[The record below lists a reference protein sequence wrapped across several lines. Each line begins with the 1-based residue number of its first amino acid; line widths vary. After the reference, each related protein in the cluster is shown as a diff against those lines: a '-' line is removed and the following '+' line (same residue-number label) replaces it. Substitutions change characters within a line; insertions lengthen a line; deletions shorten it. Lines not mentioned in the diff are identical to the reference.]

1 MIFPGVFANTN
12 KNLFVSLGILMDIS
26 PPSPPVCVQSLG
38 DDDDVLHVVHLDD
51 DDDAHHVVHYHL
63 SPSSPV
69 LH

>member
-1 MIFPGVFANTN
+1 MIFIAVFANN
-12 KNLFVSLGILMDIS
+12 KNDLFVSLGILMDIS
-26 PPSPPVCVQSLG
+26 PPPVCLPLVG
-38 DDDDVLHVVHLDD
+38 DDAAHHVVHLDD